1 MIQEDKSQPVIRD
14 TGLFVVWNLLLIYI
28 LTALMLCVQ
37 SSVTNAAIRRKIL
50 ELLYQSSAEHPYNR
64 MTPKEFR
71 DAMGIGLRELH
82 FNMVY
87 LEEKGYVELQQP
99 LEGTIFVTAR
109 ITAKGIDIVENEYE
123 INVLFP
129 AEPAPAHASP
139 DLDAMFD
146 GLFRA
151 AQSTDGISDDSRE
164 LLVEELKQI
173 HNELA
178 SGSPGYAVVKLNADR
193 VRQRSF
199 DIWQKLSEI
208 LKDPAF
214 ARALGI
220 AARKE
225 LDS

>member
-1 MIQEDKSQPVIRD
+1 M
-14 TGLFVVWNLLLIYI
+14 
-28 LTALMLCVQ
+28 
-37 SSVTNAAIRRKIL
+37 TNAAIRRKIL
-50 ELLYQSSAEHPYNR
+50 ELLYESSAEHPYNR
-64 MTPKEFR
+64 VTPKELR
-71 DAMGIGLRELH
+71 EAMGIGLRELH

-129 AEPAPAHASP
+129 AEPAPAQASP

-151 AQSTDGISDDSRE
+151 AQNTGGLSDDSRE

-178 SGSPGYAVVKLNADR
+178 SGRPSYAVVKLNADR
-193 VRQRSF
+193 VRQRSS

-208 LKDPAF
+208 LKDPAV
-214 ARALGI
+214 ARTLGD

-225 LDS
+225 LGS